1 MWAGARQDGPCH
13 KGGVREG
20 AGMLAP
26 VTKRSLGRAPVHPF
40 TSHIHQMVSATQLW
54 VLNKVSYCKIT
65 DILPSHAFPASVRS
79 GSSWLPKLPVFLFVF
94 FSNSHG

>member
-26 VTKRSLGRAPVHPF
+26 CNKKEPGQGTSSPIHITHTPDGFCHAALGP
-40 TSHIHQMVSATQLW
+40 
-54 VLNKVSYCKIT
+54 
-65 DILPSHAFPASVRS
+65 
-79 GSSWLPKLPVFLFVF
+79 
-94 FSNSHG
+94 